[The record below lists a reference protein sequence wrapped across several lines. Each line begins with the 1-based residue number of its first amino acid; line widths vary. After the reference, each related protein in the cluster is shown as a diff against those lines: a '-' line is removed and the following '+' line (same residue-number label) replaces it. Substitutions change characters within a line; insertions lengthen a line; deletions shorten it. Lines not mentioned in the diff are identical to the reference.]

1 MNTIKHVEIKWQGV
15 TDVMAK
21 ANRRK
26 TAKKKAQRRKRI
38 KRMRITLAAEIILI
52 LCLVIIGAVL
62 FLHQTVPTSQ
72 QTDVLPDPDTKI
84 FVGDIEITGM
94 DRKEAEM
101 LLERSYTWN
110 LVIQQ
115 EDNSY
120 QVEDYLKTEIER
132 ILDDVYSGDPQ
143 EYYELQVQNIDM
155 IASSTADQVH
165 DAWSKAADDSRIV
178 SYDSETGNFVISESG
193 TGYEIDTQKLEEEL
207 RNALEKK
214 QYDLTINAV
223 TIDGTPNITKDD
235 IGLLGTYTTTTT
247 KNAARNTNIQL
258 ACDAVNGTIIE
269 PGEQFGYNEV
279 VGERTEGK
287 GYQFAAAYSNGEHV
301 MEIGGGVC
309 QLSSTI
315 YNAAIAGALQI
326 DERTAHTFEPTYV
339 TPGDDA
345 AVSWGHPDFK
355 FTNNSESAIGI
366 KAIFENNTVTVEIY
380 GVPILQAG
388 TTRYLQSEK
397 VGVVEAPE
405 TIYVIDET
413 LQLGEEVIDKEAVP
427 GNKWETYIV
436 EETDGIVTDRT
447 YLHTSRY
454 KGSAAVVRHNPIVP
468 DEPENVPDESGNVPD
483 AQEW

>member
-1 MNTIKHVEIKWQGV
+1 
-15 TDVMAK
+15 MAK
-21 ANRRK
+21 KNRRK

-38 KRMRITLAAEIILI
+38 KTILAAEIILI

-62 FLHQTVPTSQ
+62 FSHQTISVSQ
-72 QTDVLPDPDTKI
+72 QTDVNPDPDTKI
-84 FVGDIEITGM
+84 FVGNIEITGM
-94 DRKEAEM
+94 DRKEAERI
-101 LLERSYTWN
+101 LEKSYTWN

-115 EDNSY
+115 ENNSY
-120 QVEDYLKTEIER
+120 QVEDYLKPEIER
-132 ILDDVYSGDPQ
+132 ILNDVYSGDPQ
-143 EYYELQVQNIDM
+143 EYYELQVPNIDM
-155 IASSTADQVH
+155 IASSTAGQVH
-165 DAWSKAADDSRIV
+165 DAWSKTADDSRIV
-178 SYDSETGNFVISESG
+178 SYDSETDSFIISESG
-193 TGYEIDTQKLEEEL
+193 TGYEIDTQTLEEEL
-207 RNALEKK
+207 QNALEKK

-223 TIDGTPNITKDD
+223 TIDSVPNVTKDD
-235 IGLLGTYTTTTT
+235 IGLLGTYTTNTTT
-247 KNAARNTNIQL
+247 NAARNTNIQL

-287 GYQFAAAYSNGEHV
+287 GYQFATAYSNGEHV
-301 MEIGGGVC
+301 QEIGGGVC

-326 DERTAHTFEPTYV
+326 DERIAHTFEPTYV

-345 AVSWGHPDFK
+345 AVSWGYPDFK

-366 KAIFENNTVTVEIY
+366 KAIFKDYTVTVEIY

-397 VGVVEAPE
+397 VGIVEAPA

-413 LQLGEEVIDKEAVP
+413 LQLGEEVMDKAAVP

-454 KGSAAVVRHNPIVP
+454 KGSAAVVRHNPIVS
-468 DEPENVPDESGNVPD
+468 DEPENAPDESGNVPD

>member
-1 MNTIKHVEIKWQGV
+1 
-15 TDVMAK
+15 MAK
-21 ANRRK
+21 KNRRK

-38 KRMRITLAAEIILI
+38 KIILAAEIILI

-62 FLHQTVPTSQ
+62 FSHQTISVSQ
-72 QTDVLPDPDTKI
+72 QTDVNPDPDTKI
-84 FVGDIEITGM
+84 FVEGIEITGM
-94 DRKEAEM
+94 DRKEAER
-101 LLERSYTWN
+101 LLAGSYTWN

-115 EDNSY
+115 GDNSY
-120 QVEDYLKTEIER
+120 QVEDYLKPEIER
-132 ILDDVYSGDPQ
+132 ILNDVYSGDPQ
-143 EYYELQVQNIDM
+143 EYYELQVQGIDM
-155 IASSTADQVH
+155 IASSIADQVH
-165 DAWSKAADDSRIV
+165 DAWSKTADDSRIV
-178 SYDSETGNFVISESG
+178 SYDSETDSFIISESG
-193 TGYEIDTQKLEEEL
+193 TGYEIDTQTLEEEL
-207 RNALEKK
+207 QNALEKK
-214 QYDLTINAV
+214 QYNLTINAV
-223 TIDGTPNITKDD
+223 IIDGTPNVTKDD
-235 IGLLGTYTTTTT
+235 IGLIGTYTTTTT
-247 KNAARNTNIQL
+247 TNAARNTNIRL

-287 GYQFAAAYSNGEHV
+287 GYQFATAYSNGEHV
-301 MEIGGGVC
+301 QEIGGGVC

-345 AVSWGHPDFK
+345 AVSWGNPDFK

-380 GVPILQAG
+380 GVPILQPG

-397 VGVVEAPE
+397 TGIVEAPA

-413 LQLGEEVIDKEAVP
+413 LQLGEEVVDKEAVP